1 MSDTVL
7 VALITF
13 LSGAVGAIAGA
24 VGAYMA
30 AKTAGEAQLRQ
41 IILDDYFKAKLD
53 AFSKIHEAFQ
63 AIGYQKNRV
72 EFFEAKRDFYQN
84 IEIARLLSSKKTGE
98 SLLKFKEAVLKHI
111 DVDGFEIK
119 DDAQEFYKTRDE
131 AFERMRKEM
140 KTYRIP
146 ELKEDT

>member
-1 MSDTVL
+1 M
-7 VALITF
+7 
-13 LSGAVGAIAGA
+13 
-24 VGAYMA
+24 
-30 AKTAGEAQLRQ
+30 
-41 IILDDYFKAKLD
+41 
-53 AFSKIHEAFQ
+53 
-63 AIGYQKNRV
+63 
-72 EFFEAKRDFYQN
+72 
-84 IEIARLLSSKKTGE
+84 
-98 SLLKFKEAVLKHI
+98 LKFKEAVLKHI